1 MESLL
6 EESLSKLGRIEI
18 LNAFIT
24 SLENKEAVM
33 QFLQSC
39 LNEDPIR
46 GNVVDITKLN
56 IVEVTRKKI
65 RKSLAEELQE
75 QE

>member
-1 MESLL
+1 MH
-6 EESLSKLGRIEI
+6 
-18 LNAFIT
+18 
-24 SLENKEAVM
+24 
-33 QFLQSC
+33 FLQSC